1 MALKTYVCPT
11 LTVKEWQ
18 QEDIITQ
25 SLNVKEAVF
34 DLDWAGFIPG
44 GEEIQP

>member
-11 LTVKEWQ
+11 LTVKELQ

-25 SLNVKEAVF
+25 SNIKEAVF
-34 DLDWAGFIPG
+34 DLDWAGFVSG
-44 GEEIQP
+44 GGMEP